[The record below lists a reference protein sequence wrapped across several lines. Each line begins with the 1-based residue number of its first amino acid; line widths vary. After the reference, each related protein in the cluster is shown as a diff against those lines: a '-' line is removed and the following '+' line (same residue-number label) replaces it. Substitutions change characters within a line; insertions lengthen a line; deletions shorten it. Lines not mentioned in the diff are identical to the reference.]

1 MGVLSVLDRKESFSL
16 VGYVV
21 GEQDSLIESSTVVL
35 DQVVLP
41 QKYST

>member
-1 MGVLSVLDRKESFSL
+1 MCVLSVLDRKESFSL

-21 GEQDSLIESSTVVL
+21 GEQDSIESSAAVL
-35 DQVVLP
+35 YQVVLP